1 MQKVRFDA
9 LRDVHIALVEEF
21 PQKKVAEGEDVVSRI
36 HCVMEGEN
44 MNFLFFSWLPRSV
57 VQDDRYLECDWL
69 DLFL

>member
-21 PQKKVAEGEDVVSRI
+21 PQKKVAEGENVVSRI

-44 MNFLFFSWLPRSV
+44 MNLLFFSRLARSV
-57 VQDDRYLECDWL
+57 VQDDRYLESDWL

>member
-44 MNFLFFSWLPRSV
+44 MNLLFFSWLARSV
-57 VQDDRYLECDWL
+57 VQDDRYLEGDWL